1 MRSAQ
6 KSPEDRLERI
16 MRLRARAAQA
26 RTIAADVADRITRAN
41 LLNVAIRYDNAAD
54 FLSRFSS
61 ERDVTARRRT
71 RSAVQRLR

>member
-6 KSPEDRLERI
+6 KSPQDRLERI

-26 RTIAADVADRITRAN
+26 RTIAADVVDRITRAN
-41 LLNVAIRYDNAAD
+41 LLNVAVRYDNAAD

-61 ERDVTARRRT
+61 ERDAAPRRM
-71 RSAVQRLR
+71 RSTVQRLR

>member
-26 RTIAADVADRITRAN
+26 RAIAAEVDDQITRAN
-41 LLNVAIRYDNAAD
+41 LLNVAIRYENAAD
-54 FLSRFSS
+54 FLSRLSS
-61 ERDVTARRRT
+61 ERGAAAPRRT
-71 RSAVQRLR
+71 RATVQRMR